1 MAMSRCLLF
10 LIVVVIVAGIAVPAA
25 CAAGQE
31 NPFQVDDFRTV
42 LQVQTDDL
50 TLGRITCVD
59 AGGSTYIC
67 REARIIPATV
77 GETLLDGDMISVQPG
92 SSVRLTLV
100 DRPGETVLDGGTEAT
115 VIFVEKFTGDDGS
128 LSRVVE
134 RYLPESVIP
143 SWRLISSLLD
153 DVLAGVNDY
162 LVSNGS
168 ATEEITTAIGV
179 FR

>member
-1 MAMSRCLLF
+1 MSRYILF
-10 LIVVVIVAGIAVPAA
+10 LVAAVIAAGIAVPAA

-31 NPFQVDDFRTV
+31 NPFRVDDYRTV
-42 LQVQTDDL
+42 LQVQTGDA
-50 TLGRITCVD
+50 TLGRITSFD
-59 AGGSTYIC
+59 TGGSVYVC
-67 REARIIPATV
+67 REARIIPAAV
-77 GETLLDGDMISVQPG
+77 GETLLHGDMISVQPG
-92 SSVRLTLV
+92 SFVRLTLV
-100 DRPGETVLDGGTEAT
+100 DRPGETLLEGGTDGLA
-115 VIFVEKFTGDDGS
+115 VFVERYTGDDGS

-143 SWRLISSLLD
+143 SWRLISGLLD

-168 ATEEITTAIGV
+168 ATEEITTAIEV